1 MINHGFPFGDSD
13 PHSLSS
19 DRKMTKPLPI
29 EAAAAIENAFFLL
42 ANFADVSVFRP
53 TIDLAVR
60 FF

>member
-13 PHSLSS
+13 SHSLSS

-29 EAAAAIENAFFLL
+29 EAAAAIENTFFLL
-42 ANFADVSVFRP
+42 ANFSDATIFRP

-60 FF
+60 SF